1 MRLLTLSYLKQA
13 MLCLFFL
20 SSNAMWAALMCVSAS
35 DRSKD
40 LDVRKQ
46 QRCYS
51 VKSIESMML
60 CKLSHNRNLE
70 SVKYFSPTLLI
81 LM

>member
-1 MRLLTLSYLKQA
+1 MPQTSNVVPFLLSN
-13 MLCLFFL
+13 
-20 SSNAMWAALMCVSAS
+20 NAMWAALMFVPAS

-51 VKSIESMML
+51 VKSIGSMML

-70 SVKYFSPTLLI
+70 SVKYCSPTLFV

>member
-1 MRLLTLSYLKQA
+1 MPQMSNVGPL
-13 MLCLFFL
+13 FL
-20 SSNAMWAALMCVSAS
+20 SSNAMWAALMFVPAS

-46 QRCYS
+46 QSCCS
-51 VKSIESMML
+51 VKSIGSHVL

-70 SVKYFSPTLLI
+70 SAKYFSPTLFI